1 MNIAIAY
8 KLLPPQEKKRGLL
21 AVIYALLS
29 VFLELISLASLVPLI
44 ILLFQHNSIHAN
56 KPFHWLFTRVG
67 FSDDAHFV
75 LWVSLLVV
83 LLLLAKN
90 YLSHVLNVSQTSF
103 LLRLYKHFSLRLFIF
118 YYNKGLLFFKDSNTS
133 RLVYSVNYV
142 SYAVIFNIFLPA
154 IKIGAEVLLLLL
166 LLGVVVAL
174 NVKVFMLFVAVC
186 IPFIFINNRFIKGK
200 LLEIGRVENESR
212 KEQTKI
218 VHEAFK
224 GYAEVEVNNVF
235 PMLQK
240 SYESEL
246 EVQCACRQ
254 ASDKVKSMGNSMLE
268 VGVFVGIIGFL
279 LFSYFFSGQGIALA
293 FLAVLLMRLLAS
305 MRGVF
310 NYVVQIKSNL
320 AVWDV
325 FVNLLK
331 DEHRP
336 TVDARENEI
345 TFQRQID
352 VSNLSFGF
360 KDGKTIFSK
369 LNFSIT
375 KGEKVGVRG
384 LSGSG
389 KSTLF
394 HLLLGLYAPS
404 QGAVLIDDVVL
415 TALNRKDWHQM
426 AGYVSQ
432 DVFILDGTVTENVAV
447 GVGPK
452 DVDLDRLRLAVE
464 QANLSN
470 FLQALPKGLDS
481 MLGDGGCKVS
491 GGERQRIGIA
501 RALYKNASIL
511 FFDEATSAVDV
522 RTEREIISSIE
533 QLSKKRPDLTMLVIA
548 HRKEPLAFCDR
559 IIEL

>member
-1 MNIAIAY
+1 MSVTIAY

-44 ILLFQHNSIHAN
+44 ILLFQHNSIHTN
-56 KPFHWLFTRVG
+56 QFFHWLFTCVG

-75 LWVSLLVV
+75 LCVSLLVV

-90 YLSHVLNVSQTSF
+90 YLSHALNISQTSY
-103 LLRLYKHFSLRLFIF
+103 LLRLYKHFSLRLFTF

-142 SYAVIFNIFLPA
+142 SYAVIFSIFLPA
-154 IKIGAEVLLLLL
+154 IKIGAKVLLLLL
-166 LLGVVVAL
+166 LLGVVVVL
-174 NVKVFMLFVAVC
+174 NVKVFMLFIAVF
-186 IPFIFINNRFIKGK
+186 IPFIFINNRFIKRK

-218 VHEAFK
+218 VHETFK
-224 GYAEVEVNNVF
+224 GYAEVEVNDVF
-235 PMLQK
+235 PMLLK
-240 SYESEL
+240 SYKAEL
-246 EVQCACRQ
+246 EVQCICRQ
-254 ASDKVKSMGNSMLE
+254 ASDKVKSIGSSMLE
-268 VGVFVGIIGFL
+268 VGIFVGIIGFL
-279 LFSYFFSGQGIALA
+279 LSSYFLNGHGVALA
-293 FLAVLLMRLLAS
+293 FLAVLLMLLLSS
-305 MRGVF
+305 MREVF

-325 FVNLLK
+325 FVDLLR
-331 DEHRP
+331 DGYQP
-336 TVDARENEI
+336 TSDTQEGCI

-352 VSNLSFGF
+352 VKNLSFSF
-360 KDGKTIFSK
+360 KEGKTIFS
-369 LNFSIT
+369 NMSFSIR

-404 QGAVLIDDVVL
+404 QGAVLIDDVEL
-415 TALNRKDWHQM
+415 TSLNRKDWHQM

-432 DVFILDGTVTENVAV
+432 DVFILDGSVTENVAV
-447 GVGPK
+447 GVSPK
-452 DVDLDRLRLAVE
+452 DVNWDRLRLALE

-522 RTEREIISSIE
+522 YTEREIISSIE

-548 HRKEPLAFCDR
+548 HRKAPLAFCDR